1 MTDAFTPRD
10 LVPRDDERHE
20 NPTES
25 GWSEWLSFA
34 FADAGGAYGG
44 IIEAEFHPVDGR
56 AQGSVVVFLPGGN
69 VAASAS
75 RARLTGV
82 GGTVVG
88 RLQMYQDEPMK
99 RWQIKCK
106 DLALVLPTG
115 SAVGERGGAA
125 VQLDLD
131 LVFQTTAAVAGWA
144 GRRSDVSDD
153 GFVSVA
159 SAGRFEQPGAMTGKL
174 RAGGW
179 ETTVEASGFRERGW
193 GVRNE
198 PSEWLA
204 VSFGSDL
211 AIATSSARV
220 SGQDVGGARIWRDG
234 KPSMSQDS
242 DVLAITTEDLAV
254 FPPAPGDPPVVR
266 ALTRATTGARTATG
280 IALRPTPH

>member
-1 MTDAFTPRD
+1 MTNAFTPRD
-10 LVPRDDERHE
+10 LVSRDDERHE
-20 NPTES
+20 NSGES
-25 GWSEWLSFA
+25 DWSEWVSFA
-34 FADAGGAYGG
+34 FAGADFGAV
-44 IIEAEFHPVDGR
+44 IQAEFFGDGR

-153 GFVSVA
+153 GFVSVV
-159 SAGRFEQPGAMTGKL
+159 SAGRFEQPGVVTGKL

-179 ETTVEASGFRERGW
+179 ATTVEANGFRERGW
-193 GVRNE
+193 GVRTE
-198 PSEWLA
+198 PDEWLA
-204 VSFGSDL
+204 VSFGPDL

-220 SGQDVGGARIWRDG
+220 SGQEVGGARVWRDG
-234 KPSMSQDS
+234 KASMIQES
-242 DVLAITTEDLAV
+242 DDLAVTTEDIAV

-266 ALTRATTGARTATG
+266 ALTRAKTGARAATG
-280 IALRPTPH
+280 IALRPTLH